1 MVHIWNKYRSPY
13 ERCGVLLD
21 TSIKTVQG
29 LDTSIS
35 SALSKGLDE
44 SGNQSFTHYSGD
56 ELVDAVAAEPLDY
69 ETMYQQAYFNGLYDD
84 LRSKKT
90 EASEDSGT
98 ESKESSK
105 PGGVINTL
113 TESPNNAAPSE

>member
-1 MVHIWNKYRSPY
+1 MVHIWNKYRSSY
-13 ERCGVLLD
+13 ERCGVVLD
-21 TSIKTVQG
+21 TSLKTVQG

-44 SGNQSFTHYSGD
+44 SGNQNFTHYSGD

-69 ETMYQQAYFNGLYDD
+69 ETMYQQAYFNSVYDD
-84 LRSKKT
+84 IRQKT
-90 EASEDSGT
+90 EKSEDSGT

>member
-1 MVHIWNKYRSPY
+1 MVRIWNKYRSSY

-69 ETMYQQAYFNGLYDD
+69 ETMYQQAYFNSVYDD
-84 LRSKKT
+84 VRQKT
-90 EASEDSGT
+90 EKSEDSGT
-98 ESKESSK
+98 ESKESSTAA
-105 PGGVINTL
+105 GVINTL
-113 TESPNNAAPSE
+113 TESPNNAAPSD